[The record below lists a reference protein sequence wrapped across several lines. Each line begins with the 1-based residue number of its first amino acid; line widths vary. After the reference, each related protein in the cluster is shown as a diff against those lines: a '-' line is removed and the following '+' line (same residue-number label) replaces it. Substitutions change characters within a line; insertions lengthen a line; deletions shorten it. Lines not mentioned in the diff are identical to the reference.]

1 MIKTID
7 TSKVN
12 EYKFALIE
20 TEKGTMKLK
29 LFGDE
34 APQTVCNFATLAN
47 EGFYKDLNF
56 HRVIPNF
63 VIQGGC
69 P

>member
-20 TEKGTMKLK
+20 TEKGTMK
-29 LFGDE
+29 
-34 APQTVCNFATLAN
+34 
-47 EGFYKDLNF
+47 
-56 HRVIPNF
+56 
-63 VIQGGC
+63 
-69 P
+69 